1 MTLCSLK
8 HFSIWTRFDEFMP
21 ALVPRGEL
29 GRTEVLHRF
38 AADEISPK
46 RMLARVTEARSS
58 LRAAEQRPKS
68 SHARTVLACGAVGLH
83 KVFTEIASRLFALC
97 HGAA

>member
-8 HFSIWTRFDEFMP
+8 HFSIWTRFDEFVP
-21 ALVPRGEL
+21 ALVPRGGL

-38 AADEISPK
+38 AADEISPR

-58 LRAAEQRPKS
+58 LHAAEQRPKF
-68 SHARTVLACGAVGLH
+68 SHARTELARGAWLH
-83 KVFTEIASRLFALC
+83 KVSTEIASRLFALC